1 MSVGRGRGYSTI
13 KDKVVRSD
21 YFYYLCCVNQKRCL
35 LFYKDYFQDFY
46 DDQTSKVQKKILWTL
61 RIIEDLDRIP
71 EIYFKHLEST
81 DGLYEIRVQSGSD
94 IYRIFCFFDD
104 NNLVVVGHGFQKKT
118 QKTPDKEIERAE
130 KIKRDYYEEKKFNTP
145 Q

>member
-1 MSVGRGRGYSTI
+1 M
-13 KDKVVRSD
+13 
-21 YFYYLCCVNQKRCL
+21 
-35 LFYKDYFQDFY
+35 
-46 DDQTSKVQKKILWTL
+46 
-61 RIIEDLDRIP
+61 
-71 EIYFKHLEST
+71 
-81 DGLYEIRVQSGSD
+81 RVQSGSD